1 MEKIM
6 QFNHRF
12 SIIRKQAAFTMI
24 ELLIVI
30 AILGILAVA
39 VLAAINPIEQINR
52 GRDTG
57 SRSDSEQLLSAID
70 RYYAY
75 KGYYPWV
82 TNPNIAATL
91 EWRGVA
97 GDTAI
102 NVGEGTITAW
112 DDGSATPCYVLDKLA
127 NGNAAETCAGNNEVK
142 RSFVDKITKSDFN
155 HLYVYYNGD
164 PGSSLYVCFLPQS
177 GAFKEEAAERC
188 VDTAGSGLPADLRDA
203 AGSIC
208 AAGAEYVCLP

>member
-1 MEKIM
+1 MKQKNFLSKIK
-6 QFNHRF
+6 
-12 SIIRKQAAFTMI
+12 SQAAFTMI

-82 TNPNIAATL
+82 TNPNDESDL
-91 EWRGVA
+91 DWRGVA
-97 GDTAI
+97 GDTQI
-102 NVGEGTITAW
+102 TFVGGSIDTW
-112 DDGSATPCYVLDKLA
+112 DDGSTTNPCFVLDKIA
-127 NGNAAETCAGNNEVK
+127 NGNAAETCAGTNEVK
-142 RSFVDKITKSDFN
+142 RSFIDKITKNDYN

-164 PGSSLYVCFLPQS
+164 PGSSLYVCFKPQS
-177 GAFKEEAAERC
+177 GAMQEEAATRC
-188 VDTAGSGLPADLRDA
+188 ADTSGSGLPADLRTA
-203 AGSIC
+203 AASVCI
-208 AAGAEYVCLP
+208 AGAEYSCLP